1 MDDGLSSVFSFLY
14 LLGILFV
21 RYGCCSLGGNWVG
34 ERFDAYDAVLFSDKK
49 GGRVMWMDEGFM
61 KTLNKSKFSRE
72 EVKKKI
78 RES

>member
-34 ERFDAYDAVLFSDKK
+34 ERFDAYDAVLFFDKK
-49 GGRVMWMDEGFM
+49 GGTGDVDGRGDVFYEDSQQ
-61 KTLNKSKFSRE
+61 K
-72 EVKKKI
+72 
-78 RES
+78 